1 MLLPDNAIVVLLWV
15 SWLVLSVTGLLTRVD
30 GFVGAAAASGM
41 GPTPM
46 SATSP
51 ATKSAGARNPMLD
64 LNWTHPRILH
74 PETKG
79 TPTANRREEHRPRRC
94 TARHPAPHC
103 GEPHSNRAR
112 RT

>member
-15 SWLVLSVTGLLTRVD
+15 SWLVLSVIGLLTRVD

-51 ATKSAGARNPMLD
+51 ATKSAEARTPVRD
-64 LNWTHPRILH
+64 LSWT
-74 PETKG
+74 
-79 TPTANRREEHRPRRC
+79 TPQVLTRKRRVPLANRREEHRPRRC

-103 GEPHSNRAR
+103 GELHWDPS
-112 RT
+112 T